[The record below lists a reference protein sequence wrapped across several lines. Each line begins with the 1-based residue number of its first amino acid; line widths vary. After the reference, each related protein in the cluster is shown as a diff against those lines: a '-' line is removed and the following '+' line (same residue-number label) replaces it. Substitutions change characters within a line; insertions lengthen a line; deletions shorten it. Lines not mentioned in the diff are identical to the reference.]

1 MECTNVLQTNRS
13 YNSDC
18 TGGYTDFAL
27 GVVKTYGLPLESAW
41 PYKAS
46 AYGSVA
52 GAPSSPGIC
61 STNQTFILYD
71 VATMGAKTP
80 MNLTRYDNITVTQM

>member
-1 MECTNVLQTNRS
+1 MECTNLLQTNTK

-18 TGGYTDFAL
+18 TGGYTDYAL

-46 AYGSVA
+46 AYGSVS
-52 GAPSSPGIC
+52 GYPSSPGIC
-61 STNQTFILYD
+61 STEQTFILYD
-71 VATMGAKTP
+71 NATMGAKSP
-80 MNLTRYDNITVTQM
+80 LKLTRYDNITATQM